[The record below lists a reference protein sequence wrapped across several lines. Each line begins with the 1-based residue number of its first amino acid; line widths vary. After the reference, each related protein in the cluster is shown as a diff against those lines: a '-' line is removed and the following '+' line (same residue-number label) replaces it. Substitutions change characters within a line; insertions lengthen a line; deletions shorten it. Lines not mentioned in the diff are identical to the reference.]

1 MAPFVTNIMQPPV
14 KKSFTLKSFLQ
25 KYQQIGQQEDDGDEY
40 KPDPGRLADRF
51 ALTGS
56 FTSSNEHKKAEIN
69 TFRDRLLNNTDGI
82 HMRRDFDSVIGLANK
97 IPMRASCNYYPLPNT
112 ARRLMKRVHFKHP
125 FRIPRAYQI
134 PRNTPRDEW
143 PEVQRDP
150 STVPN
155 MVFGV
160 FDIRHTVRLFF
171 PGLINLNNDTGDS
184 GMTQDQMAEFYNKI
198 IRETVSE
205 VMWDCSHDWP
215 ASYAAAQARDRNH
228 AQGFAQNSV
237 LIPDDVIEHFA
248 EEMRRVV
255 DASDL
260 DWAQHYVWGV
270 EVRGVKHG
278 NNHLLDCTDEEIRAV
293 EQRALDCLVYDFYD
307 STQSWWVDVG
317 LEISKAG
324 RALLW
329 STDGHSAL
337 MQHSLGIDER
347 TANRIICNQRKYTRH
362 LSSHLTCVSGFSA
375 KLGNEGVGHHGAI
388 YMQAYT
394 TDKSQTYNPQNGHYG
409 KTLTTKLAVKGNP
422 PSWCTAMEK
431 IYKDAGSVIDVVARV
446 EIRVPFS
453 NVRHALLGYR
463 TDLFER
469 TLICYPRSIWWD
481 FRVMRLNAAT
491 QILSAISVES
501 AQYRNRQN
509 TLALIAGLVW
519 LINGLHSAPDNS
531 QHWRAVQKAVLPLT
545 LDNNTVPNA
554 ILPQG
559 DTVDTNNEDNVPFA
573 EYNVVYLRDFFYKEE
588 ADSLRFRGTSELPE
602 AAFRYIFGCPPWEYA
617 ISVLG
622 VSLPHQPRP
631 RGYIAARKGNTR
643 HRPSATVLHAQPD
656 PDFEQFED
664 VVVVH
669 EEPEWGPDV
678 EQQEPPLLP
687 MGNNT
692 ASERGSPRVH
702 GLVHFGT
709 MAYYVKYLH
718 LINNVDPI
726 TSSRIRQS
734 LYNKIGKGDGLQWK
748 KGDGFTAIPYAT
760 ESGPKIFLNP
770 WYAGIPTMRRLLDND
785 DLIDMREEEEE
796 RTSEM

>member
-1 MAPFVTNIMQPPV
+1 
-14 KKSFTLKSFLQ
+14 
-25 KYQQIGQQEDDGDEY
+25 
-40 KPDPGRLADRF
+40 
-51 ALTGS
+51 
-56 FTSSNEHKKAEIN
+56 
-69 TFRDRLLNNTDGI
+69 
-82 HMRRDFDSVIGLANK
+82 
-97 IPMRASCNYYPLPNT
+97 
-112 ARRLMKRVHFKHP
+112 
-125 FRIPRAYQI
+125 
-134 PRNTPRDEW
+134 
-143 PEVQRDP
+143 
-150 STVPN
+150 
-155 MVFGV
+155 
-160 FDIRHTVRLFF
+160 
-171 PGLINLNNDTGDS
+171 
-184 GMTQDQMAEFYNKI
+184 
-198 IRETVSE
+198 
-205 VMWDCSHDWP
+205 
-215 ASYAAAQARDRNH
+215 
-228 AQGFAQNSV
+228 
-237 LIPDDVIEHFA
+237 
-248 EEMRRVV
+248 
-255 DASDL
+255 
-260 DWAQHYVWGV
+260 
-270 EVRGVKHG
+270 
-278 NNHLLDCTDEEIRAV
+278 
-293 EQRALDCLVYDFYD
+293 
-307 STQSWWVDVG
+307 
-317 LEISKAG
+317 
-324 RALLW
+324 
-329 STDGHSAL
+329 
-337 MQHSLGIDER
+337 
-347 TANRIICNQRKYTRH
+347 
-362 LSSHLTCVSGFSA
+362 
-375 KLGNEGVGHHGAI
+375 
-388 YMQAYT
+388 
-394 TDKSQTYNPQNGHYG
+394 
-409 KTLTTKLAVKGNP
+409 
-422 PSWCTAMEK
+422 
-431 IYKDAGSVIDVVARV
+431 
-446 EIRVPFS
+446 
-453 NVRHALLGYR
+453 
-463 TDLFER
+463 
-469 TLICYPRSIWWD
+469 
-481 FRVMRLNAAT
+481 MRLNAAT

-531 QHWRAVQKAVLPLT
+531 QHWRAVQKAVLLLT

-692 ASERGSPRVH
+692 ASEVLQHDIWGLFASSIMQKVGHPRRASASSVLSYCPMPMMERETLTDVDINTLNMSPLFTQVLYRRPSRQDWNKAFSMLFPQRGSPRVH

-734 LYNKIGKGDGLQWK
+734 LYNKVCQLQWIPAALCDRCWQIGKGDGLQWK